1 MISDCLGTEKTLS
14 DSLQDFESLRMRRV
28 LLEELESGEAFQ
40 AEVLACAKV
49 QRYVVWL
56 NLDETE
62 QAKEAC

>member
-1 MISDCLGTEKTLS
+1 MKGLWANLRN
-14 DSLQDFESLRMRRV
+14 FESLRVRRV

-40 AEVLACAKV
+40 AEVLARAKV